1 MNGIHFYTLAPPR
14 KVAMEI
20 NGVSSREYTFKVKEE
35 GVRKLA
41 VDCIA
46 RQSTPLPRF
55 EWKLDG
61 KPIEVIDG
69 TDILV
74 KRLNLLSSFQSM
86 LV

>member
-1 MNGIHFYTLAPPR
+1 MKGNLFSILAPPR

-20 NGVSSREYTFKVKEE
+20 DGISSSEYTFKVKEE
-35 GVRKLA
+35 GMRELA

-61 KPIEVIDG
+61 KPIEVISS
-69 TDILV
+69 TDIFV
-74 KRLNLLSSFQSM
+74 HFLN
-86 LV
+86 